1 MAAYVHVMRF
11 LYFLGVRV
19 GGVTDEYM
27 LPKDPYPD
35 GPRSGRIR

>member
-1 MAAYVHVMRF
+1 MAAYVMLF

-27 LPKDPYPD
+27 LSKDQA
-35 GPRSGRIR
+35 RRT